1 MGKII
6 SPGTLRI
13 MKFMWSRS
21 RDWARQNFADCS
33 MAVFDMVSNEK
44 TEYTRVY
51 TRYTAAGSL
60 VLSDETGTME
70 RLGELIYEFMYPG
83 SSFKGHM

>member
-1 MGKII
+1 MQMKDIIECSGKNNL
-6 SPGTLRI
+6 P
-13 MKFMWSRS
+13 
-21 RDWARQNFADCS
+21 
-33 MAVFDMVSNEK
+33 AVKRFVTKAAGIDPVC
-44 TEYTRVY
+44 

-70 RLGELIYEFMYPG
+70 RLGELICEFMYPG